1 MVVQLITAKRSAVF
15 LRMNASVI
23 NPDIHPMSKYK
34 AIMTGATKLYVPLK
48 SKYTSSSCRFVI
60 HMLLSMQTII
70 DVFSEIKAELNPI
83 TAKLG

>member
-48 SKYTSSSCRFVI
+48 SKYTSSSCRFVYSYTSI
-60 HMLLSMQTII
+60 HAKII
-70 DVFSEIKAELNPI
+70 DVFSEIR
-83 TAKLG
+83 G